1 MFWSVYE
8 RRYSESVYI
17 VYYAVFNNGLPPDVQ
32 FVNIIDQQ
40 QLMAALSGSNT
51 SQLYSGYLF
60 TGSVDEL
67 VPFRALLR
75 LPFARH
81 AARPSYAITESIVQ
95 RFYQTRYPGPCVYCL
110 LSLWCLDI
118 GYGALWR
125 IQGAMVRLLQR
136 LLYGVPQGSVLGP
149 LLFNLYTA
157 DISTIVESHGHRFII
172 IIIISLL
179 KNMSDARAYIV
190 RTSQWN
196 TQELN
201 RLKWIKNR
209 PKIIF

>member
-8 RRYSESVYI
+8 RRCSESVYI
-17 VYYAVFNNGLPPDVQ
+17 VYYAVFNNGLPLDVQ

-125 IQGAMVRLLQR
+125 IQGGGDGAIASPFGLTEFLDNFCTVFASFVILRLNCKIHVPR
-136 LLYGVPQGSVLGP
+136 LPCFLPVKTAAKCTQTYHFGDKNDFFLGRYP
-149 LLFNLYTA
+149 APFTTYH
-157 DISTIVESHGHRFII
+157 SR
-172 IIIISLL
+172 
-179 KNMSDARAYIV
+179 
-190 RTSQWN
+190 
-196 TQELN
+196 
-201 RLKWIKNR
+201 
-209 PKIIF
+209 